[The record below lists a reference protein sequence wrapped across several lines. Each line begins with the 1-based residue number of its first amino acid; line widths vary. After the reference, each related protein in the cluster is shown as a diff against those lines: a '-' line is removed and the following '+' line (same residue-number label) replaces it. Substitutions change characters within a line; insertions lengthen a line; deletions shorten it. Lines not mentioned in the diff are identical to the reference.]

1 MTGAI
6 AMWLGSWESW
16 DRFLLE
22 IGEHV
27 TVRLCFYQSLDIEV
41 SNVKTE
47 MLHQIENGG
56 GLN

>member
-1 MTGAI
+1 MSDRGNSNVV
-6 AMWLGSWESW
+6 GGVG

-41 SNVKTE
+41 S
-47 MLHQIENGG
+47 M
-56 GLN
+56 